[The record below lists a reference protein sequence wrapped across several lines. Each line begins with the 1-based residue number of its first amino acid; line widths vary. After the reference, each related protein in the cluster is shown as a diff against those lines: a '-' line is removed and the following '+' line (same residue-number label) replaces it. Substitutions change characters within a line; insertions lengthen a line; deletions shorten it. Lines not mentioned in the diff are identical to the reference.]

1 MRTLFTQSKGS
12 HFPYGNAFSLN
23 KNKRETP
30 ESRHAVLLKKKLMK
44 VKWES
49 QKEDNVVFVSF

>member
-1 MRTLFTQSKGS
+1 MWTLFTQSKGS
-12 HFPYGNAFSLN
+12 HFPYGNEN
-23 KNKRETP
+23 KSKRETP